1 MAREDIC
8 GGNYNYMANEHV
20 CSDDYQGVLR
30 WLLVF
35 ISVTIFT
42 AALIG
47 CGQGT
52 ASPTLP
58 AATTT
63 PTVVPT
69 ETTPPIDP
77 QPTSDVTALG
87 LIAFTSERDGNP
99 EIYAVDANGERLTR
113 LTNNEASDTGPAWS
127 PDGKRLLFMS
137 DRQGNNEVFVIDADS
152 TDAIN
157 LSRDPGQDTDPAWS
171 PDGETIAFASERDGG
186 AGLFLMHSS
195 GLDQR
200 GVGND
205 LDGENTTPAWSPD
218 GTKIAFTASQDGLN
232 VAVMDADGAS
242 MTTLTTE
249 ETEDTGPAWSP
260 DGAKIAF
267 HSRRDGN
274 SEIYVMNSD
283 GSGQTRVT
291 NNSAEDRWPSWSRE
305 GSMIA
310 FESDRSGEREVYVIR
325 PDGTDLRRVT
335 TKGGYAPA
343 WSPVP
348 TPGKVKLY
356 LVQSEE
362 GEHHLSL
369 APDSPGGLAIVGV
382 PLLFNVPVKDR
393 GHLRKFLWSEFS
405 LIFSGT
411 GISGSWPF
419 TDWARLVMQ
428 LNGPLDDVEYYRC
441 AAFRINGEEA
451 GSSCGEA
458 FDSHKLVTGGYEVTA
473 GLPAPLVVDA
483 NDLLEVSIVMGTVQP
498 PGGKVI
504 PNLVFG
510 GDVPLKTSFIEI
522 GVSRE

>member
-1 MAREDIC
+1 MAI
-8 GGNYNYMANEHV
+8 GNIGWLYGRH
-20 CSDDYQGVLR
+20 VLR
-30 WLLVF
+30 LFPVASALLTLTMV
-35 ISVTIFT
+35 
-42 AALIG
+42 ALIG
-47 CGQGT
+47 CGQG
-52 ASPTLP
+52 AAPPTLP
-58 AATTT
+58 PATAT
-63 PTVVPT
+63 PTVAPT
-69 ETTPPIDP
+69 ETPPPIDP
-77 QPTSDVTALG
+77 QATSDVTALG
-87 LIAFTSERDGNP
+87 LIAFTSDRDGNS
-99 EIYAVDANGERLTR
+99 EIYAADANGDRLSR
-113 LTNNEASDTGPAWS
+113 LTNNEASDWGPAWS
-127 PDGKRLLFMS
+127 PDGKRLVFTS
-137 DRQGNNEVFVIDADS
+137 DRQGNHEVFVIDADS

-157 LSRDPGQDTDPAWS
+157 LSRDPGQDSDPAWS
-171 PDGETIAFASERDGG
+171 PDGETIAFKSEGDGG
-186 AGLFLMHSS
+186 SRLFLMHSS
-195 GLDQR
+195 GLDKR
-200 GVGND
+200 SLDDDG
-205 LDGENTTPAWSPD
+205 DGENATPAWSPD
-218 GTKIAFTASQDGLN
+218 GTKIAFTSHQDGLD
-232 VAVMDADGAS
+232 VAVMDSDGS
-242 MTTLTTE
+242 NETVLTT
-249 ETEDTGPAWSP
+249 DQADDAGPAWSP
-260 DGAKIAF
+260 DGTKVVF
-267 HSRRDGN
+267 HSFRDGN
-274 SEIYVMNSD
+274 AEIYVMNAD

-291 NNSAEDRWPSWSRE
+291 DNPAEDRWPSWSRD

-348 TPGKVKLY
+348 TPGKVTLY

-362 GEHHLSL
+362 GAHRLSPS
-369 APDSPGGLAIVGV
+369 PDSPGGLAIVQV

-393 GHLRKFLWSEFS
+393 GHLRKFLWGEFS
-405 LIFSGT
+405 LVFSGT

-428 LNGPLDDVEYYRC
+428 LNGPMDDVEYYRC

-458 FDSHKLVTGGYEVTA
+458 FDSHKLVTGGYEATA

-483 NDLLEVSIVMGTVQP
+483 NDLLEVSIVMGTVHP